1 MSDSN
6 FHGGTAGVGYIYA
19 GLVLLVIFSLVMFG

>member
-6 FHGGTAGVGYIYA
+6 FHESTAGIGYIYVGIA
-19 GLVLLVIFSLVMFG
+19 LLVIFGIVIFG

>member
-6 FHGGTAGVGYIYA
+6 FHGGTAGIGYIYV
-19 GLVLLVIFSLVMFG
+19 GLVLLVIFGLVFFG